1 MTGEPTQ
8 PHNCQLIYTRYRPC
22 PAWYLFIYHVVL
34 KMFVQVP
41 FPVTC
46 VLQQCYVYVPLYTEV
61 PFIAFVSS
69 YRPLLLLPLGACK
82 EEARSSSTFFKED
95 EAVPPVCTWRHG
107 RNHLLLVDECAERQG
122 RGESVR
128 EARTY
133 KGGGPPY
140 SKEAPFCDREV
151 ITDLWVAKEADAI
164 DLGVAKLADTER
176 CVSKGQH

>member
-1 MTGEPTQ
+1 MGGTG
-8 PHNCQLIYTRYRPC
+8 
-22 PAWYLFIYHVVL
+22 
-34 KMFVQVP
+34 
-41 FPVTC
+41 
-46 VLQQCYVYVPLYTEV
+46 
-61 PFIAFVSS
+61 
-69 YRPLLLLPLGACK
+69 
-82 EEARSSSTFFKED
+82 
-95 EAVPPVCTWRHG
+95 
-107 RNHLLLVDECAERQG
+107 LLLVDECAERQG